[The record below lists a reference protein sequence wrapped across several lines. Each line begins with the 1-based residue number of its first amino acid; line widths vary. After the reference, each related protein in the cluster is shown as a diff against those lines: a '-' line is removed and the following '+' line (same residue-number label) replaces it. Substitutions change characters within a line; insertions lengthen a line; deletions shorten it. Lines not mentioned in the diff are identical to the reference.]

1 MTRTSIGTRLIF
13 SGILV
18 SAILALPC
26 VGEEPDN
33 PAQPASK
40 DVSKDRSAATI
51 ERIMDQAVRGIG
63 RRYNLNAAQL
73 EKTDAIMR
81 QGVRKFLHD
90 HEDQVWPAIRDIL
103 TSPKGPADPESAKRI
118 SKIAG
123 PLVALAKQAILD
135 GNAEWRLILTPEQKR
150 THDFDLSE
158 MNKQFEQIEKNFAD
172 WGEGKTTEGGVFPK
186 SDPESLARRSPPMP
200 KRPAGNKLPSPE
212 QRMFDIDFFDTIVA
226 EFIKDYGLDEGQIS
240 SARSILKEFKD
251 KALSFMNA
259 NRSDFAKILAA
270 QEHALQVR
278 DRDKSRRAEALRKR
292 LLEPVYTLV
301 SGMQNRLQSLPTS
314 AQQARYEANQR
325 ADRSLSRKIKE
336 QAIAGKDGS
345 IKDAPAPA
353 QDEKQADAK
362 KPTEDKEN

>member
-1 MTRTSIGTRLIF
+1 MTRTVIGTRFVLT
-13 SGILV
+13 GIIAFAV
-18 SAILALPC
+18 VALPC
-26 VGEEPDN
+26 VGDESDK
-33 PAQPASK
+33 PAQPESK
-40 DVSKDRSAATI
+40 EVNKNRSAATI
-51 ERIMDQAVRGIG
+51 ERIMDQAVRNIG

-81 QGVRKFLHD
+81 QGVREFLHK
-90 HEDQVWPAIRDIL
+90 HEGEVWPAIRDIL
-103 TSPKGPADPESAKRI
+103 TSPSGPTDPEAAKRI
-118 SKIAG
+118 GKIGG
-123 PLVALAKQAILD
+123 PLVELAKQAILD

-150 THDFDLSE
+150 THDFDLKE

-172 WGEGKTTEGGVFPK
+172 WTEGKTTEGGVFPK

-200 KRPAGNKLPSPE
+200 KRPVGNKLPSPE

-251 KALSFMNA
+251 KALAFMNA

-278 DRDKSRRAEALRKR
+278 DRDKSRRAETLRKR

-301 SGMQNRLQSLPTS
+301 SGMQNRLKSLPTS
-314 AQQARYEANQR
+314 AQLARYDARQH
-325 ADRSLSRKIKE
+325 ADRTPLKKV
-336 QAIAGKDGS
+336 KDSAVAQKGGS
-345 IKDAPAPA
+345 TTDAPAPT

-362 KPTEDKEN
+362 NPTGDKDN